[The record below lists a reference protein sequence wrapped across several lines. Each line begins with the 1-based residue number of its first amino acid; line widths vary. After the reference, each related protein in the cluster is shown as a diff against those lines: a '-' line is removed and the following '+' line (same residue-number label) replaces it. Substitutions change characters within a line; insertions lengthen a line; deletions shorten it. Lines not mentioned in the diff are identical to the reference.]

1 MSLFTGFLF
10 THLMGWSQEIITY
23 DRSDFDLKG
32 PVKSCFV
39 FTKYGQEQYQFNKTG
54 QLVEAATVFGE
65 NDSETTYYKYEKA
78 KLVERRVEN
87 YVNGVLD
94 KTTSMAN
101 FYSYDSI
108 PQLKIKEKII
118 GYDRTFVA
126 QFNYR
131 YDSIG
136 QLTRVVRTNTQG
148 RFITQISHQWDS
160 LRTKKSTAY
169 WLDSVPLKQIDSI
182 FLKAGGTLS
191 QLKTKEFD
199 NGIPNALE
207 LRVFNKKG
215 LEIELHSTIYIE
227 KDALFAYHFYRLL
240 VDLCSFFVVF
250 GIYANRFWMILNIK
264 IQPFWNRVRFS
275 IPYPPERPNAKHQ
288 VSNFGIC
295 QDLPE
300 SARSLPGSAR
310 NLPRISWSTIA
321 STHLPHIH
329 WPRNASQI
337 TNCQAPKRGGGGD
350 RPRAAFN

>member
-1 MSLFTGFLF
+1 MQCHFRMSLFTGFLF

-182 FLKAGGTLS
+182 FLKAAGTLS

-227 KDALFAYHFYRLL
+227 KDALL
-240 VDLCSFFVVF
+240 VPKKASSVRTKYDSNNHPIEQIFERGVVRQTKKNLYQLDGSPF
-250 GIYANRFWMILNIK
+250 KNWIK
-264 IQPFWNRVRFS
+264 
-275 IPYPPERPNAKHQ
+275 K
-288 VSNFGIC
+288 
-295 QDLPE
+295 
-300 SARSLPGSAR
+300 
-310 NLPRISWSTIA
+310 
-321 STHLPHIH
+321 
-329 WPRNASQI
+329 I
-337 TNCQAPKRGGGGD
+337 TTPDNTYTTRKIVY
-350 RPRAAFN
+350 FEE

>member
-1 MSLFTGFLF
+1 
-10 THLMGWSQEIITY
+10 MGWSQEIITY

-65 NDSETTYYKYEKA
+65 NDSETTYYKYENA

-148 RFITQISHQWDS
+148 RFITLISHQWDS

-227 KDALFAYHFYRLL
+227 KDALL
-240 VDLCSFFVVF
+240 VPKKASSVRTKYDSNNHPIEQIFERGVVRQTKKNLYQLDGSPF
-250 GIYANRFWMILNIK
+250 KNWIK
-264 IQPFWNRVRFS
+264 
-275 IPYPPERPNAKHQ
+275 K
-288 VSNFGIC
+288 
-295 QDLPE
+295 
-300 SARSLPGSAR
+300 
-310 NLPRISWSTIA
+310 
-321 STHLPHIH
+321 
-329 WPRNASQI
+329 I
-337 TNCQAPKRGGGGD
+337 TTPDNTYTTRKIVY
-350 RPRAAFN
+350 FEE

>member
-1 MSLFTGFLF
+1 MQCHFRMSLFTGFLF

-39 FTKYGQEQYQFNKTG
+39 FTKYGQEQYQFNKAG

-148 RFITQISHQWDS
+148 RFITLISHQWDS

-227 KDALFAYHFYRLL
+227 KDALL
-240 VDLCSFFVVF
+240 VPKKASSVRTKYDSNNHPIEQIFERGVVRQTKKNLYQLDGSPF
-250 GIYANRFWMILNIK
+250 KNWIK
-264 IQPFWNRVRFS
+264 
-275 IPYPPERPNAKHQ
+275 K
-288 VSNFGIC
+288 
-295 QDLPE
+295 
-300 SARSLPGSAR
+300 
-310 NLPRISWSTIA
+310 
-321 STHLPHIH
+321 
-329 WPRNASQI
+329 I
-337 TNCQAPKRGGGGD
+337 TTPDNTYTTRKIVY
-350 RPRAAFN
+350 FEE

>member
-1 MSLFTGFLF
+1 
-10 THLMGWSQEIITY
+10 MGWSQEIITY

-131 YDSIG
+131 YDSLG

-148 RFITQISHQWDS
+148 RFITLISHQWDS

-227 KDALFAYHFYRLL
+227 KDALL
-240 VDLCSFFVVF
+240 VPKKASSVRTKYDSNNHPIEQIFERGVVRQTKKNLYQLDGSPF
-250 GIYANRFWMILNIK
+250 KNWIK
-264 IQPFWNRVRFS
+264 
-275 IPYPPERPNAKHQ
+275 K
-288 VSNFGIC
+288 
-295 QDLPE
+295 
-300 SARSLPGSAR
+300 
-310 NLPRISWSTIA
+310 
-321 STHLPHIH
+321 
-329 WPRNASQI
+329 I
-337 TNCQAPKRGGGGD
+337 TTPDNTYTTRKIVY
-350 RPRAAFN
+350 FEE

>member
-1 MSLFTGFLF
+1 MQCHFRMSLFTGFLF

-32 PVKSCFV
+32 LVKSCFV

-148 RFITQISHQWDS
+148 RFITLISHQWDS

-227 KDALFAYHFYRLL
+227 KDALL
-240 VDLCSFFVVF
+240 VPKKASSVRTKYDSNNHPIEQIFERGVVRQTKKNLYQLDGSPF
-250 GIYANRFWMILNIK
+250 KNWIK
-264 IQPFWNRVRFS
+264 
-275 IPYPPERPNAKHQ
+275 K
-288 VSNFGIC
+288 
-295 QDLPE
+295 
-300 SARSLPGSAR
+300 
-310 NLPRISWSTIA
+310 
-321 STHLPHIH
+321 
-329 WPRNASQI
+329 I
-337 TNCQAPKRGGGGD
+337 TTPDNTYTTRKIVY
-350 RPRAAFN
+350 FEE

>member
-32 PVKSCFV
+32 PVKSCFI

-148 RFITQISHQWDS
+148 RFITLISHQWDS

-191 QLKTKEFD
+191 QLKTKEFN

-227 KDALFAYHFYRLL
+227 KDALL
-240 VDLCSFFVVF
+240 VPKKASSVRTKYDSNNHPIEQIFERGVVRQTKKNLYQLDGSPF
-250 GIYANRFWMILNIK
+250 KNWIK
-264 IQPFWNRVRFS
+264 
-275 IPYPPERPNAKHQ
+275 K
-288 VSNFGIC
+288 
-295 QDLPE
+295 
-300 SARSLPGSAR
+300 
-310 NLPRISWSTIA
+310 
-321 STHLPHIH
+321 
-329 WPRNASQI
+329 I
-337 TNCQAPKRGGGGD
+337 TTPDNTYTTRKIVY
-350 RPRAAFN
+350 FEE

>member
-54 QLVEAATVFGE
+54 QLVEVATVFWK

-148 RFITQISHQWDS
+148 RFITLISHQWDS

-227 KDALFAYHFYRLL
+227 KDALL
-240 VDLCSFFVVF
+240 VPKKASSVRTKYDSNNHPIEQIFERGVVRQTKKNLYQLDGSPF
-250 GIYANRFWMILNIK
+250 KNWIK
-264 IQPFWNRVRFS
+264 
-275 IPYPPERPNAKHQ
+275 K
-288 VSNFGIC
+288 
-295 QDLPE
+295 
-300 SARSLPGSAR
+300 
-310 NLPRISWSTIA
+310 
-321 STHLPHIH
+321 
-329 WPRNASQI
+329 I
-337 TNCQAPKRGGGGD
+337 TTPDNTYTTRKIVY
-350 RPRAAFN
+350 FEE

>member
-1 MSLFTGFLF
+1 MQCHFRMSLFTGFIF

-148 RFITQISHQWDS
+148 RFITLISHQWDS

-227 KDALFAYHFYRLL
+227 KDALL
-240 VDLCSFFVVF
+240 VPKKASSVRTKYDSNNHPIEQIFERGVVRQTKKNLYQLDGSPF
-250 GIYANRFWMILNIK
+250 KNWIK
-264 IQPFWNRVRFS
+264 
-275 IPYPPERPNAKHQ
+275 K
-288 VSNFGIC
+288 
-295 QDLPE
+295 
-300 SARSLPGSAR
+300 
-310 NLPRISWSTIA
+310 
-321 STHLPHIH
+321 
-329 WPRNASQI
+329 I
-337 TNCQAPKRGGGGD
+337 TTPDNTYTTRKIVY
-350 RPRAAFN
+350 FEE

>member
-1 MSLFTGFLF
+1 
-10 THLMGWSQEIITY
+10 MGWSQEIITY

-54 QLVEAATVFGE
+54 QLVEVATVFWK

-215 LEIELHSTIYIE
+215 LEIELHSTIYLE
-227 KDALFAYHFYRLL
+227 KDALL
-240 VDLCSFFVVF
+240 VPKKASSVRTKYDSNNHPIEQIFERGVVRQTKKNLYQLDGSPF
-250 GIYANRFWMILNIK
+250 KNWIK
-264 IQPFWNRVRFS
+264 
-275 IPYPPERPNAKHQ
+275 K
-288 VSNFGIC
+288 
-295 QDLPE
+295 
-300 SARSLPGSAR
+300 
-310 NLPRISWSTIA
+310 
-321 STHLPHIH
+321 
-329 WPRNASQI
+329 I
-337 TNCQAPKRGGGGD
+337 TTPDNTYTTRKIVY
-350 RPRAAFN
+350 FEE

>member
-1 MSLFTGFLF
+1 MQCHFRMSLFTGFLF

-148 RFITQISHQWDS
+148 RFITLISHQWDS

-227 KDALFAYHFYRLL
+227 KDALL
-240 VDLCSFFVVF
+240 VPKKASSVRTKYDSNNHPIEQIFERGVVRQTKKNLYQLDGSPF
-250 GIYANRFWMILNIK
+250 KNWIK
-264 IQPFWNRVRFS
+264 
-275 IPYPPERPNAKHQ
+275 K
-288 VSNFGIC
+288 
-295 QDLPE
+295 
-300 SARSLPGSAR
+300 
-310 NLPRISWSTIA
+310 
-321 STHLPHIH
+321 
-329 WPRNASQI
+329 I
-337 TNCQAPKRGGGGD
+337 TTPDNTYTTRKIVY
-350 RPRAAFN
+350 FEE

>member
-1 MSLFTGFLF
+1 
-10 THLMGWSQEIITY
+10 MGWSQEIITY

-118 GYDRTFVA
+118 GYDRTVVA

-148 RFITQISHQWDS
+148 RFITLISHQWDS

-227 KDALFAYHFYRLL
+227 KDALL
-240 VDLCSFFVVF
+240 VPKKASSVRTKYDSNNHPIEQIFERGVVRQTKKNLYQLDGSPF
-250 GIYANRFWMILNIK
+250 KNWIK
-264 IQPFWNRVRFS
+264 
-275 IPYPPERPNAKHQ
+275 K
-288 VSNFGIC
+288 
-295 QDLPE
+295 
-300 SARSLPGSAR
+300 
-310 NLPRISWSTIA
+310 
-321 STHLPHIH
+321 
-329 WPRNASQI
+329 I
-337 TNCQAPKRGGGGD
+337 TTPDNTYTTRKIVY
-350 RPRAAFN
+350 FEE

>member
-32 PVKSCFV
+32 LVKSCFV

-148 RFITQISHQWDS
+148 RFITLISHQWDS

-227 KDALFAYHFYRLL
+227 KDALL
-240 VDLCSFFVVF
+240 VPKKASSVRTKYDSNNHPIEQIFERGVVRQTKKNLYQLDGSPF
-250 GIYANRFWMILNIK
+250 KNWIK
-264 IQPFWNRVRFS
+264 KITTPDNT
-275 IPYPPERPNAKHQ
+275 YT
-288 VSNFGIC
+288 
-295 QDLPE
+295 
-300 SARSLPGSAR
+300 ARK
-310 NLPRISWSTIA
+310 IVY
-321 STHLPHIH
+321 
-329 WPRNASQI
+329 
-337 TNCQAPKRGGGGD
+337 
-350 RPRAAFN
+350 FEE

>member
-1 MSLFTGFLF
+1 MQCHFRMSLFTGFLF

-126 QFNYR
+126 QFNYS

-148 RFITQISHQWDS
+148 RFITLISHQWDS

-227 KDALFAYHFYRLL
+227 KDALL
-240 VDLCSFFVVF
+240 VPKKASSVRTKYDSNNHPIEQIFERGVVRQTKKNLYQLDGSPF
-250 GIYANRFWMILNIK
+250 KNWIK
-264 IQPFWNRVRFS
+264 
-275 IPYPPERPNAKHQ
+275 K
-288 VSNFGIC
+288 
-295 QDLPE
+295 
-300 SARSLPGSAR
+300 
-310 NLPRISWSTIA
+310 
-321 STHLPHIH
+321 
-329 WPRNASQI
+329 I
-337 TNCQAPKRGGGGD
+337 TTPDNTYTTRKIVY
-350 RPRAAFN
+350 FEE

>member
-1 MSLFTGFLF
+1 
-10 THLMGWSQEIITY
+10 MGWSQEIITY

-227 KDALFAYHFYRLL
+227 KDALL
-240 VDLCSFFVVF
+240 VPKKASSVRTKYDSNNHPIEQIFERGVVRQTKKNLYQLDGSPF
-250 GIYANRFWMILNIK
+250 KNWIK
-264 IQPFWNRVRFS
+264 
-275 IPYPPERPNAKHQ
+275 K
-288 VSNFGIC
+288 
-295 QDLPE
+295 
-300 SARSLPGSAR
+300 
-310 NLPRISWSTIA
+310 
-321 STHLPHIH
+321 
-329 WPRNASQI
+329 I
-337 TNCQAPKRGGGGD
+337 TTPDNTYTTRKIVY
-350 RPRAAFN
+350 FEE

>member
-1 MSLFTGFLF
+1 MQCHFRMSLFTGFLF

-148 RFITQISHQWDS
+148 RFITLISHQWDS

-199 NGIPNALE
+199 NGMPNALE

-227 KDALFAYHFYRLL
+227 KDALL
-240 VDLCSFFVVF
+240 VPKKASSVRTKYDSNNHPIEQIFERGVVRQTKKNLYQLDGSPF
-250 GIYANRFWMILNIK
+250 KNWIK
-264 IQPFWNRVRFS
+264 KITTPDNT
-275 IPYPPERPNAKHQ
+275 YT
-288 VSNFGIC
+288 
-295 QDLPE
+295 
-300 SARSLPGSAR
+300 ARK
-310 NLPRISWSTIA
+310 IVY
-321 STHLPHIH
+321 
-329 WPRNASQI
+329 
-337 TNCQAPKRGGGGD
+337 
-350 RPRAAFN
+350 FEE

>member
-1 MSLFTGFLF
+1 
-10 THLMGWSQEIITY
+10 MGWSQEIITY

-148 RFITQISHQWDS
+148 RFITLISHQWDS

-227 KDALFAYHFYRLL
+227 KDALL
-240 VDLCSFFVVF
+240 VPKKASSVRTKYDSNNHPIEQIFERGVVRQTKKNLYQLDGSPF
-250 GIYANRFWMILNIK
+250 KNWIK
-264 IQPFWNRVRFS
+264 KITTPDNT
-275 IPYPPERPNAKHQ
+275 YT
-288 VSNFGIC
+288 
-295 QDLPE
+295 
-300 SARSLPGSAR
+300 ARK
-310 NLPRISWSTIA
+310 IVY
-321 STHLPHIH
+321 
-329 WPRNASQI
+329 
-337 TNCQAPKRGGGGD
+337 
-350 RPRAAFN
+350 FEE

>member
-1 MSLFTGFLF
+1 MQCHFRMSLFTGFLF

-148 RFITQISHQWDS
+148 RFITLISHQWDS

-169 WLDSVPLKQIDSI
+169 WLDSLPLKQIDSI

-227 KDALFAYHFYRLL
+227 KDALL
-240 VDLCSFFVVF
+240 VPKKASSVRTKYDSNNHPIEQIFERGVVRQTKKNLYQLDGSPF
-250 GIYANRFWMILNIK
+250 KNWIK
-264 IQPFWNRVRFS
+264 KITTPDNT
-275 IPYPPERPNAKHQ
+275 YT
-288 VSNFGIC
+288 
-295 QDLPE
+295 
-300 SARSLPGSAR
+300 ARK
-310 NLPRISWSTIA
+310 IVY
-321 STHLPHIH
+321 
-329 WPRNASQI
+329 
-337 TNCQAPKRGGGGD
+337 
-350 RPRAAFN
+350 FEE

>member
-1 MSLFTGFLF
+1 
-10 THLMGWSQEIITY
+10 MGWSQEIITY

-148 RFITQISHQWDS
+148 RFITLISHQWDS

-227 KDALFAYHFYRLL
+227 KDALL
-240 VDLCSFFVVF
+240 VPKKASSVRTKYDSNNHPIEQIFERGVVRQTKKNLYQLDGSPF
-250 GIYANRFWMILNIK
+250 KNWIK
-264 IQPFWNRVRFS
+264 
-275 IPYPPERPNAKHQ
+275 K
-288 VSNFGIC
+288 
-295 QDLPE
+295 
-300 SARSLPGSAR
+300 
-310 NLPRISWSTIA
+310 
-321 STHLPHIH
+321 
-329 WPRNASQI
+329 I
-337 TNCQAPKRGGGGD
+337 TTPDNTYTTRKIVY
-350 RPRAAFN
+350 FEE

>member
-1 MSLFTGFLF
+1 
-10 THLMGWSQEIITY
+10 MGWSQEIITY

-148 RFITQISHQWDS
+148 RFITLISHQWDS

-169 WLDSVPLKQIDSI
+169 WLDSLPLKQIDSI

-227 KDALFAYHFYRLL
+227 KDALL
-240 VDLCSFFVVF
+240 VPKKASSVRTKYDSNNHPIEQIFERGVVRQTKKNLYQLDGSPF
-250 GIYANRFWMILNIK
+250 KNWIK
-264 IQPFWNRVRFS
+264 
-275 IPYPPERPNAKHQ
+275 K
-288 VSNFGIC
+288 
-295 QDLPE
+295 
-300 SARSLPGSAR
+300 
-310 NLPRISWSTIA
+310 
-321 STHLPHIH
+321 
-329 WPRNASQI
+329 I
-337 TNCQAPKRGGGGD
+337 TTPDNTYTTRKIVY
-350 RPRAAFN
+350 FEE

>member
-78 KLVERRVEN
+78 KLVERRLEN

-148 RFITQISHQWDS
+148 RFITLISHQWDS

-227 KDALFAYHFYRLL
+227 KDALL
-240 VDLCSFFVVF
+240 VPKKASSVRTKYDSNNHPIEQIFERGVVRQTKKNLYQLDGSPF
-250 GIYANRFWMILNIK
+250 KNWIK
-264 IQPFWNRVRFS
+264 KITTPDNT
-275 IPYPPERPNAKHQ
+275 YT
-288 VSNFGIC
+288 
-295 QDLPE
+295 
-300 SARSLPGSAR
+300 ARK
-310 NLPRISWSTIA
+310 IVY
-321 STHLPHIH
+321 
-329 WPRNASQI
+329 
-337 TNCQAPKRGGGGD
+337 
-350 RPRAAFN
+350 FEE

>member
-1 MSLFTGFLF
+1 MQCHFRMSLFTGFLF

-148 RFITQISHQWDS
+148 RFITLISHQWDS

-227 KDALFAYHFYRLL
+227 KDALL
-240 VDLCSFFVVF
+240 VPKKASSVRTKYDSNNHPIEQIFERGVVRQTKKNLYQLDGSPF
-250 GIYANRFWMILNIK
+250 KNWIK
-264 IQPFWNRVRFS
+264 
-275 IPYPPERPNAKHQ
+275 K
-288 VSNFGIC
+288 
-295 QDLPE
+295 
-300 SARSLPGSAR
+300 
-310 NLPRISWSTIA
+310 
-321 STHLPHIH
+321 
-329 WPRNASQI
+329 I
-337 TNCQAPKRGGGGD
+337 TTPDNTYTTRKIVY
-350 RPRAAFN
+350 FE

>member
-1 MSLFTGFLF
+1 
-10 THLMGWSQEIITY
+10 MGWSQEIITY

-54 QLVEAATVFGE
+54 QLVEAATVFLE

-136 QLTRVVRTNTQG
+136 KLTRVVRTNTQG
-148 RFITQISHQWDS
+148 RFITLISHQWDS

-227 KDALFAYHFYRLL
+227 KDALL
-240 VDLCSFFVVF
+240 VPKKASSVRTKYDSNNHPIEQIFERGVVRQTKKNLYQLDGSPF
-250 GIYANRFWMILNIK
+250 KNWIK
-264 IQPFWNRVRFS
+264 
-275 IPYPPERPNAKHQ
+275 K
-288 VSNFGIC
+288 
-295 QDLPE
+295 
-300 SARSLPGSAR
+300 
-310 NLPRISWSTIA
+310 
-321 STHLPHIH
+321 
-329 WPRNASQI
+329 I
-337 TNCQAPKRGGGGD
+337 TTPDNTYTTRKIVY
-350 RPRAAFN
+350 FEE

>member
-1 MSLFTGFLF
+1 MQCHFRMSLFTGFIF

-148 RFITQISHQWDS
+148 RFITLISHQWDS

-227 KDALFAYHFYRLL
+227 KDALL
-240 VDLCSFFVVF
+240 VPKKASSVRTKYDSNNHPIEQIFERGVVRQTKKNLYQLDGSPF
-250 GIYANRFWMILNIK
+250 KNWIK
-264 IQPFWNRVRFS
+264 KITTPDNT
-275 IPYPPERPNAKHQ
+275 YT
-288 VSNFGIC
+288 
-295 QDLPE
+295 
-300 SARSLPGSAR
+300 ARK
-310 NLPRISWSTIA
+310 IVY
-321 STHLPHIH
+321 
-329 WPRNASQI
+329 
-337 TNCQAPKRGGGGD
+337 
-350 RPRAAFN
+350 FEE

>member
-78 KLVERRVEN
+78 NLVERRVEN

-148 RFITQISHQWDS
+148 RFITLISHQWDS

-227 KDALFAYHFYRLL
+227 KDALL
-240 VDLCSFFVVF
+240 VPKKASSVRTKYDSNNHPIEQIFERGVVRQTKKNLYQLDGSPF
-250 GIYANRFWMILNIK
+250 KNWIK
-264 IQPFWNRVRFS
+264 
-275 IPYPPERPNAKHQ
+275 K
-288 VSNFGIC
+288 
-295 QDLPE
+295 
-300 SARSLPGSAR
+300 
-310 NLPRISWSTIA
+310 
-321 STHLPHIH
+321 
-329 WPRNASQI
+329 I
-337 TNCQAPKRGGGGD
+337 TTPDNTYTTRKIVY
-350 RPRAAFN
+350 FEE

>member
-148 RFITQISHQWDS
+148 RFITLISHQWDS

-182 FLKAGGTLS
+182 FLKAAGTLS

-227 KDALFAYHFYRLL
+227 KDALL
-240 VDLCSFFVVF
+240 VPKKASSVRTKYDSNNHPIEQIFERGVVRQTKKNLYQLDGSPF
-250 GIYANRFWMILNIK
+250 KNWIK
-264 IQPFWNRVRFS
+264 
-275 IPYPPERPNAKHQ
+275 K
-288 VSNFGIC
+288 
-295 QDLPE
+295 
-300 SARSLPGSAR
+300 
-310 NLPRISWSTIA
+310 
-321 STHLPHIH
+321 
-329 WPRNASQI
+329 I
-337 TNCQAPKRGGGGD
+337 TTPDNTYTTRKIVY
-350 RPRAAFN
+350 FEE

>member
-1 MSLFTGFLF
+1 
-10 THLMGWSQEIITY
+10 MGWSQEIITY

-54 QLVEAATVFGE
+54 QLVEVATVFWK

-148 RFITQISHQWDS
+148 RFITLISHQWDS

-199 NGIPNALE
+199 NGIPNTLE

-215 LEIELHSTIYIE
+215 LEIELHSKIYIE
-227 KDALFAYHFYRLL
+227 KDALL
-240 VDLCSFFVVF
+240 VPKKASSVRTKYDSNNHPIEQIFERGVVRQTKKNLYQLDGSPF
-250 GIYANRFWMILNIK
+250 KNWIK
-264 IQPFWNRVRFS
+264 
-275 IPYPPERPNAKHQ
+275 K
-288 VSNFGIC
+288 
-295 QDLPE
+295 
-300 SARSLPGSAR
+300 
-310 NLPRISWSTIA
+310 
-321 STHLPHIH
+321 
-329 WPRNASQI
+329 I
-337 TNCQAPKRGGGGD
+337 TTPDNTYTTRKIVY
-350 RPRAAFN
+350 FEE

>member
-1 MSLFTGFLF
+1 
-10 THLMGWSQEIITY
+10 MGWSQEIITY

-78 KLVERRVEN
+78 KLVERRLEN

-148 RFITQISHQWDS
+148 RFITLISHQWDS

-227 KDALFAYHFYRLL
+227 KDALL
-240 VDLCSFFVVF
+240 VPKKASSVRTKYDSNNHPIEQIFERGVVRQTKKNLYQLDGSPF
-250 GIYANRFWMILNIK
+250 KNWIK
-264 IQPFWNRVRFS
+264 
-275 IPYPPERPNAKHQ
+275 K
-288 VSNFGIC
+288 
-295 QDLPE
+295 
-300 SARSLPGSAR
+300 
-310 NLPRISWSTIA
+310 
-321 STHLPHIH
+321 
-329 WPRNASQI
+329 I
-337 TNCQAPKRGGGGD
+337 TTPDNTYTTRKIVY
-350 RPRAAFN
+350 FEE

>member
-1 MSLFTGFLF
+1 MQCHFRMSLFTGFLF

-54 QLVEAATVFGE
+54 QLVEAATVFWE

-148 RFITQISHQWDS
+148 RFITLISHQWDS

-227 KDALFAYHFYRLL
+227 KDALL
-240 VDLCSFFVVF
+240 VPKKASSVRTKYDSNNHPIEQIFERGVVRQTKKNLYQLDGSPF
-250 GIYANRFWMILNIK
+250 KNWIK
-264 IQPFWNRVRFS
+264 
-275 IPYPPERPNAKHQ
+275 K
-288 VSNFGIC
+288 
-295 QDLPE
+295 
-300 SARSLPGSAR
+300 
-310 NLPRISWSTIA
+310 
-321 STHLPHIH
+321 
-329 WPRNASQI
+329 I
-337 TNCQAPKRGGGGD
+337 TTPDNTYTTRKIVY
-350 RPRAAFN
+350 FEE

>member
-1 MSLFTGFLF
+1 
-10 THLMGWSQEIITY
+10 MGWSQEIITY

-136 QLTRVVRTNTQG
+136 LLTRVVRTNTQG

-182 FLKAGGTLS
+182 FLKAAGTLS

-227 KDALFAYHFYRLL
+227 KDALL
-240 VDLCSFFVVF
+240 VPKKASSVRTKYDSNNHPIEQIFERGVVRQTKKNLYQLDGSPF
-250 GIYANRFWMILNIK
+250 KNWIK
-264 IQPFWNRVRFS
+264 
-275 IPYPPERPNAKHQ
+275 K
-288 VSNFGIC
+288 
-295 QDLPE
+295 
-300 SARSLPGSAR
+300 
-310 NLPRISWSTIA
+310 
-321 STHLPHIH
+321 
-329 WPRNASQI
+329 I
-337 TNCQAPKRGGGGD
+337 TTPDNTYTTRKIVY
-350 RPRAAFN
+350 FEE

>member
-1 MSLFTGFLF
+1 
-10 THLMGWSQEIITY
+10 MGWSQEIITY

-148 RFITQISHQWDS
+148 RFITLISHQWDS

-227 KDALFAYHFYRLL
+227 KDALL
-240 VDLCSFFVVF
+240 VPKKASSVRTKYDSNNHPIEQICERGVVRQTKKNLYQLDGSPF
-250 GIYANRFWMILNIK
+250 KNWIK
-264 IQPFWNRVRFS
+264 
-275 IPYPPERPNAKHQ
+275 K
-288 VSNFGIC
+288 
-295 QDLPE
+295 
-300 SARSLPGSAR
+300 
-310 NLPRISWSTIA
+310 
-321 STHLPHIH
+321 
-329 WPRNASQI
+329 I
-337 TNCQAPKRGGGGD
+337 TTPDNTYTTRKIVY
-350 RPRAAFN
+350 FEE

>member
-1 MSLFTGFLF
+1 
-10 THLMGWSQEIITY
+10 MGWSQEIITY

-148 RFITQISHQWDS
+148 RFITLISYQWDS

-227 KDALFAYHFYRLL
+227 KDALL
-240 VDLCSFFVVF
+240 VPKKASSVRTKYDSNNHPIEQIFERGVVRQTKKNLYQLDGSPF
-250 GIYANRFWMILNIK
+250 KNWIK
-264 IQPFWNRVRFS
+264 
-275 IPYPPERPNAKHQ
+275 K
-288 VSNFGIC
+288 
-295 QDLPE
+295 
-300 SARSLPGSAR
+300 
-310 NLPRISWSTIA
+310 
-321 STHLPHIH
+321 
-329 WPRNASQI
+329 I
-337 TNCQAPKRGGGGD
+337 TTPDNTYTTRKIVY
-350 RPRAAFN
+350 FEE

>member
-108 PQLKIKEKII
+108 TQLKIKEKII

-148 RFITQISHQWDS
+148 RFITLISHQWDS

-227 KDALFAYHFYRLL
+227 KDALL
-240 VDLCSFFVVF
+240 VPKKASSVRTKYDSNNHPIEQIFERGVVRQTKKNLYQLDGSPF
-250 GIYANRFWMILNIK
+250 KNWIK
-264 IQPFWNRVRFS
+264 
-275 IPYPPERPNAKHQ
+275 K
-288 VSNFGIC
+288 
-295 QDLPE
+295 
-300 SARSLPGSAR
+300 
-310 NLPRISWSTIA
+310 
-321 STHLPHIH
+321 
-329 WPRNASQI
+329 I
-337 TNCQAPKRGGGGD
+337 TTPDNTYTTRKIVY
-350 RPRAAFN
+350 FEE

>member
-227 KDALFAYHFYRLL
+227 KDALL
-240 VDLCSFFVVF
+240 VPKKASSVRTKYDSNNHPIEQIFERGVVRQTKKNLYQLDGSPF
-250 GIYANRFWMILNIK
+250 KNWIK
-264 IQPFWNRVRFS
+264 
-275 IPYPPERPNAKHQ
+275 K
-288 VSNFGIC
+288 
-295 QDLPE
+295 
-300 SARSLPGSAR
+300 
-310 NLPRISWSTIA
+310 
-321 STHLPHIH
+321 
-329 WPRNASQI
+329 I
-337 TNCQAPKRGGGGD
+337 TTPDNTYTTRKIVY
-350 RPRAAFN
+350 FEE

>member
-148 RFITQISHQWDS
+148 RFITLISHQWDS

-227 KDALFAYHFYRLL
+227 KDALL
-240 VDLCSFFVVF
+240 VPKKASSVRTKYDSNNHPIEQIFERGVVRQTKKNLYQLDGSPF
-250 GIYANRFWMILNIK
+250 KNWIK
-264 IQPFWNRVRFS
+264 
-275 IPYPPERPNAKHQ
+275 K
-288 VSNFGIC
+288 
-295 QDLPE
+295 
-300 SARSLPGSAR
+300 
-310 NLPRISWSTIA
+310 
-321 STHLPHIH
+321 
-329 WPRNASQI
+329 I
-337 TNCQAPKRGGGGD
+337 TTPDNTYTTRKIVY
-350 RPRAAFN
+350 FE

>member
-1 MSLFTGFLF
+1 
-10 THLMGWSQEIITY
+10 MGWSQEIITY

-118 GYDRTFVA
+118 SYDRTFVA

-148 RFITQISHQWDS
+148 RFITLISHQWDS

-227 KDALFAYHFYRLL
+227 KDALL
-240 VDLCSFFVVF
+240 VPKKASSVRTKYDSNNHPIEQIFERGVVRQTKKNLYQLDGSPF
-250 GIYANRFWMILNIK
+250 KNWIK
-264 IQPFWNRVRFS
+264 
-275 IPYPPERPNAKHQ
+275 K
-288 VSNFGIC
+288 
-295 QDLPE
+295 
-300 SARSLPGSAR
+300 
-310 NLPRISWSTIA
+310 
-321 STHLPHIH
+321 
-329 WPRNASQI
+329 I
-337 TNCQAPKRGGGGD
+337 TTPDNTYTTRKIVY
-350 RPRAAFN
+350 FEE

>member
-1 MSLFTGFLF
+1 LYCMQCHFRMSLFTGFLF

-148 RFITQISHQWDS
+148 RFITLISHQWDS

-227 KDALFAYHFYRLL
+227 KDALL
-240 VDLCSFFVVF
+240 VPKKASSVRTKYDSNNHPIEQIFERGVVRQTKKNLYQLDGSPF
-250 GIYANRFWMILNIK
+250 KNWIK
-264 IQPFWNRVRFS
+264 
-275 IPYPPERPNAKHQ
+275 K
-288 VSNFGIC
+288 
-295 QDLPE
+295 
-300 SARSLPGSAR
+300 
-310 NLPRISWSTIA
+310 
-321 STHLPHIH
+321 
-329 WPRNASQI
+329 I
-337 TNCQAPKRGGGGD
+337 TTPDNTYTTRKIVY
-350 RPRAAFN
+350 FEE

>member
-1 MSLFTGFLF
+1 
-10 THLMGWSQEIITY
+10 MGWSQEIITY

-148 RFITQISHQWDS
+148 RFITLISHQWDS
-160 LRTKKSTAY
+160 LRAKKSTAY

-227 KDALFAYHFYRLL
+227 KDALL
-240 VDLCSFFVVF
+240 VPKKASSVRTKYDSNNHPIEQIFERGVVRQTKKNLYQLDGSPF
-250 GIYANRFWMILNIK
+250 KNWIK
-264 IQPFWNRVRFS
+264 
-275 IPYPPERPNAKHQ
+275 K
-288 VSNFGIC
+288 
-295 QDLPE
+295 
-300 SARSLPGSAR
+300 
-310 NLPRISWSTIA
+310 
-321 STHLPHIH
+321 
-329 WPRNASQI
+329 I
-337 TNCQAPKRGGGGD
+337 TTPDNTYTTRKIVY
-350 RPRAAFN
+350 FEE